1 MNTSWQELVKSYV
14 AGHALPRALYQGDV
28 LYEAEIRTIFLRS
41 WLCVGHH
48 SQAPR
53 TGDYFLFEMAG
64 ESVIVIRGQDGNINA
79 LLNVCRHRGSRIC
92 DQPSGHESR
101 LVCRYHGWTYGLDG
115 RLVGTRVRDGGMVR
129 DAAGR
134 TLLRRAVERAG
145 AETGRRTVT
154 DAGSTKVEICR
165 VAAECLPAKVQF
177 VGGHPM
183 AGSELSGVSAARADL
198 FDGAYWLLTPS
209 ADTDPEA
216 FSAMHALVTGIGA
229 RVISVD
235 AAAHD
240 EAVAIVSHVPHVTAA
255 ALVDLAAAHSGE
267 RGELMRLAAGG
278 FKDTTRIAAG
288 SADLWTGICLDNAV
302 ALSEGIEELRER
314 LEGFETVLRARDA
327 EAIRAWLDRA
337 AEVRRSLPAQW
348 VPATAQLTELAV
360 PMLDR
365 TGQVAE
371 ITGATSRA
379 GCNIEAIDI
388 DHQSE
393 SSAVL
398 VLVLTDEGD
407 FAALMA
413 DLAERGYEPV
423 LRPLEEAGDE

>member
-1 MNTSWQELVKSYV
+1 MMATGGFHSV
-14 AGHALPRALYQGDV
+14 AIVGVGLIGGSFAAGLKRMPHGPRVVGIDVDPASLALALERGIIDEGALPDDPAAREWLGANGVDLVV
-28 LYEAEIRTIFLRS
+28 LATPARFVEG
-41 WLCVGHH
+41 WL
-48 SQAPR
+48 
-53 TGDYFLFEMAG
+53 
-64 ESVIVIRGQDGNINA
+64 
-79 LLNVCRHRGSRIC
+79 
-92 DQPSGHESR
+92 
-101 LVCRYHGWTYGLDG
+101 
-115 RLVGTRVRDGGMVR
+115 
-129 DAAGR
+129 R
-134 TLLRRAVERAG
+134 TLAEHGYPGVVTDVASTKSGVLAAVRAV
-145 AETGRRTVT
+145 
-154 DAGSTKVEICR
+154 
-165 VAAECLPAKVQF
+165 LPDPSRF

-183 AGSELSGVSAARADL
+183 AGSELSGVSAAKADL

-209 ADTDPEA
+209 ADTDPDA
-216 FSAMHALVTGIGA
+216 FSSMHALVTGIGA

-302 ALSEGIEELRER
+302 ALSDGIEELRER
-314 LEGFETVLRARDA
+314 LEGFETVLRARDT
-327 EAIRAWLDRA
+327 EAIRAWLERA

-407 FAALMA
+407 FGALLS
-413 DLAERGYEPV
+413 DLTTRGYEPV
-423 LRPLEEAGDE
+423 LRPLEDAGDE

>member
-1 MNTSWQELVKSYV
+1 MASAGFRSVAIVGVGLIGGSLAAGLKRMEDGPRVVGIDTDAASLEVAVSRGIIDEGSLPESDAARAWLGEDGVDLVVLATPARFVEEWLRTLALQRFPGVVTDVASTKSGV
-14 AGHALPRALYQGDV
+14 LAAVRDV
-28 LYEAEIRTIFLRS
+28 L
-41 WLCVGHH
+41 
-48 SQAPR
+48 P
-53 TGDYFLFEMAG
+53 DP
-64 ESVIVIRGQDGNINA
+64 
-79 LLNVCRHRGSRIC
+79 SR
-92 DQPSGHESR
+92 
-101 LVCRYHGWTYGLDG
+101 
-115 RLVGTRVRDGGMVR
+115 
-129 DAAGR
+129 
-134 TLLRRAVERAG
+134 
-145 AETGRRTVT
+145 
-154 DAGSTKVEICR
+154 
-165 VAAECLPAKVQF
+165 F

-183 AGSELSGVSAARADL
+183 AGSELSGVSAAKADL

-209 ADTDPEA
+209 ADTDPDA

-235 AAAHD
+235 AASHD

-302 ALSEGIEELRER
+302 ALSEGIEELRGR
-314 LEGFETVLRARDA
+314 LEGFETVLRARDT
-327 EAIRAWLDRA
+327 EAIRAWLERA

-348 VPATAQLTELAV
+348 VPATTQLTELAV

-371 ITGATSRA
+371 ITGAASRA
-379 GCNIEAIDI
+379 GCNIEGIDI

-407 FAALMA
+407 FGTLIG
-413 DLAERGYEPV
+413 DLKQRGYEPV
-423 LRPLEEAGDE
+423 MRPLEETGE

>member
-1 MNTSWQELVKSYV
+1 MASAGFRSVAIVGVGLIGGSLAAGLKRTANAPRVVGIDTDAASLELAVARGIIDEASLPDGDSARAWLGDDGVDLVVLATPARFVEGWLHTLADQRFHGVVTDVASTKSGV
-14 AGHALPRALYQGDV
+14 LAAVRDV
-28 LYEAEIRTIFLRS
+28 L
-41 WLCVGHH
+41 
-48 SQAPR
+48 P
-53 TGDYFLFEMAG
+53 DP
-64 ESVIVIRGQDGNINA
+64 
-79 LLNVCRHRGSRIC
+79 SR
-92 DQPSGHESR
+92 
-101 LVCRYHGWTYGLDG
+101 
-115 RLVGTRVRDGGMVR
+115 
-129 DAAGR
+129 
-134 TLLRRAVERAG
+134 
-145 AETGRRTVT
+145 
-154 DAGSTKVEICR
+154 
-165 VAAECLPAKVQF
+165 F

-183 AGSELSGVSAARADL
+183 AGSELSGVSAAKADL

-235 AAAHD
+235 AASHD

-288 SADLWTGICLDNAV
+288 SAELWTGICLDNAV
-302 ALSEGIEELRER
+302 ALSEGIEELRSR

-327 EAIRAWLDRA
+327 EAIRMWLERA

-348 VPATAQLTELAV
+348 VPATTQLTELAV

-365 TGQVAE
+365 TGVVAE
-371 ITGATSRA
+371 ITGAASRA
-379 GCNIEAIDI
+379 GCNIEGIDI

-407 FAALMA
+407 FGALIA
-413 DLAERGYEPV
+413 DLEQRGYEPV
-423 LRPLEEAGDE
+423 VRPLEDAGE